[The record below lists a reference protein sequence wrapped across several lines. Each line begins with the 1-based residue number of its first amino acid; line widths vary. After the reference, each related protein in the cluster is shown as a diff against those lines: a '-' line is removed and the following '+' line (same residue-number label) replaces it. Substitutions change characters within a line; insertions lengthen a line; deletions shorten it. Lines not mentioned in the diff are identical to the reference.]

1 MGEHSMAYVAFDT
14 SKLHNA
20 VALAEAG
27 RAGEVRYLGEFENTP
42 AATAKLVRK
51 LAAKHG
57 ALSCCYEAGPTGY
70 GLYRQLK
77 QFGHDCIV
85 VAPSLI
91 PRKPGKRVKTN
102 RLDAL
107 SLVKQLRAGELTAVW
122 VPDERHEAVRELTR
136 ARGAATL
143 DLRAKCQQV
152 SSMLLRLGRHYPS
165 KTTWGKAHMAW
176 LAGQKLEHLEQRI
189 ALEERLV
196 AVRQAQERTERLEGA
211 IREAVPAWS
220 LAPLVTA
227 LMALRGIDFIAA
239 TALLAE
245 FGDLSR
251 FRTPRELM
259 AWLGLVPSEFST
271 GENTRRG
278 PITKAGNRRA
288 RQLLIECGWSYR
300 HPPRVGADKLVRV
313 AAAPPVVRDIAW
325 KAQVR
330 LTGRYRA
337 LCRAGKPDVVAI
349 TAVARELV
357 GFIWA
362 IARAVAANAGAAA
375 ADAKATDTDNRSGGT
390 RSASNRSA
398 ISSRDGIQGKPAHG
412 TQATGRTRTERR
424 RTPGAL
430 PHTAKPVGAGD
441 TVGATPPAHTA
452 TQRQPGA
459 ALARGGRRDR
469 RLAGGICRMAASPA
483 GGNP

>member
-1 MGEHSMAYVAFDT
+1 MAEHSMAYVAFDT

-20 VALAEAG
+20 VAIAEAG
-27 RAGEVRYLGEFENTP
+27 RAGDVRYLGEFENTLT
-42 AATAKLVRK
+42 ATAKLVRK
-51 LAAKHG
+51 LADKHG

-70 GLYRQLK
+70 GLYRQIK
-77 QFGHDCIV
+77 QLGHDCIV
-85 VAPSLI
+85 VAPLLI

-136 ARGAATL
+136 ARGASVV
-143 DLRAKCQQV
+143 DWRAKCQQV
-152 SSMLLRLGRHYPS
+152 SSMLLRLGRHYPA
-165 KTTWGKAHMAW
+165 KKTWGKAHMAW

-196 AVRQAQERTERLEGA
+196 AVRQAKERIERLEQA

-227 LMALRGIDFIAA
+227 LMALRGVDFIAA
-239 TALLAE
+239 TTLLAE
-245 FGDLSR
+245 IGDLGR

-271 GENTRRG
+271 GEDTRRG

-288 RQLLIECGWSYR
+288 RQILIECAWSYR
-300 HPPRVGADKLVRV
+300 HPPRVGRDKLARV
-313 AAAPPVVRDIAW
+313 SAAPAAVRDIAW

-330 LTGRYRA
+330 LTGRYRS

-349 TAVARELV
+349 TAVARELS

-362 IARAVAANAGAAA
+362 IARAVAGGATAAA
-375 ADAKATDTDNRSGGT
+375 ADAKATDADNGSGAT
-390 RSASNRSA
+390 RPASNRSA
-398 ISSRDGIQGKPAHG
+398 ISSRNGIQGRLAHG
-412 TQATGRTRTERR
+412 TQATGRTRAERR
-424 RTPGAL
+424 RAPGAL
-430 PHTAKPVGAGD
+430 PDTAQPAVAGD
-441 TVGATPPAHTA
+441 TADAPPPARAATP
-452 TQRQPGA
+452 RQPGA
-459 ALARGGRRDR
+459 ALARSGRRAP
-469 RLAGGICRMAASPA
+469 RLAGRVCRMAASPA